1 MKFKKALNYLSTHGL
16 GFRTLKTMLAIALC
30 LLIAYYAGYE
40 DVYNVCAV
48 ALLTMQITPK
58 ESIKLG
64 SHRLIGTVIG
74 GVIGTGMLY
83 LSIATGIHSY
93 ILTVFAV
100 GLTIFICNLINIKG
114 ASAIS
119 SLVVM
124 LILIVPLDIE
134 PTYLYPIQRTLETA
148 IGIVIAVAI
157 NYSFK
162 SKPTRLSAETPQS
175 ASNN

>member
-1 MKFKKALNYLSTHGL
+1 MGKFKKALNYLSTHGL

-30 LLIAYYAGYE
+30 LLIAFFADYE

-64 SHRLIGTVIG
+64 LHRLIGTIIG

-83 LSIATGIHSY
+83 FSIATGVHPY

-100 GLTIFICNLINIKG
+100 GLTIFTCNIINIKG

-119 SLVVM
+119 GLVVM
-124 LILIVPLDIE
+124 LILITPLDVE
-134 PTYLYPIQRTLETA
+134 PTYLFPIERTLET
-148 IGIVIAVAI
+148 IVGIVIAVAV

-162 SKPTRLSAETPQS
+162 SKPSDLNPDAPKSLSS
-175 ASNN
+175 